1 MTNATPQRILVIHGP
16 NLNLLGKRDPTLY
29 GSETLEQINARLA
42 AIGHDLGFDVV
53 CKQSNIEGDIVELV
67 HSARGAFG
75 GIVINPAGY
84 SHTSVVIR
92 DALLAVGI
100 PAVEVHLSNLY
111 AREEFRRVSL
121 TGAVTRGVVSGFKSG
136 SYEWGLRALI
146 QIIEGK

>member
-1 MTNATPQRILVIHGP
+1 MTTATPKRILVIHGP

-29 GSETLEQINARLA
+29 GHETLDQINTRLA
-42 AIGHDLGFDVV
+42 AVGREIGFDVV
-53 CKQSNIEGDIVELV
+53 AKQSNVEGDIVEFI

-92 DALLAVGI
+92 DALLAIGL

-136 SYEWGLRALI
+136 SYEWGLRALV

>member
-1 MTNATPQRILVIHGP
+1 MTTATPKRILVIHGP
-16 NLNLLGKRDPTLY
+16 NLNLLGKRDPMLY
-29 GSETLEQINARLA
+29 GSQTLEEINVRLA
-42 AIGHDLGFDVV
+42 RVGQELGYDIA
-53 CKQSNIEGDIVELV
+53 CKQTNIEGDIVELV
-67 HSARGAFG
+67 HSARGAFA

-121 TGAVTRGVVSGFKSG
+121 TGAVARGVVSGFKSG
-136 SYEWGLRALI
+136 SYEWGLRALV